1 MKSVVKAGIDFV
13 EPVIDSVD
21 RSVEVVRVLMDLT
34 KAFDCVS
41 HKVLLRKLLSMWVG
55 VLISG
60 LNLI

>member
-41 HKVLLRKLLSMWVG
+41 HEVLLRKLLSMWVG

>member
-1 MKSVVKAGIDFV
+1 MKLELIV
-13 EPVIDSVD
+13 ESVIDSVD

-55 VLISG
+55 VRALSG
-60 LNLI
+60 LNFI